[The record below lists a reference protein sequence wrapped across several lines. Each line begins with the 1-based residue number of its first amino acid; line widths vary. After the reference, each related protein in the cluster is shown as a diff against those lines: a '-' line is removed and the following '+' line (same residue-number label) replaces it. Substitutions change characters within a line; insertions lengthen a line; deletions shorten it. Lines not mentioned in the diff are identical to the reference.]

1 MITKKEE
8 VEQLIKSIEE
18 YIANFNSKEKQCIT
32 SEIKYKIIFDDE
44 AGKFTLET
52 KPQVQEVPEI
62 IKSWVCTETFDE
74 IPDMWGQKIDY
85 LPNNYSSLVTMFE
98 SLKLVVKKSYDFF
111 GEAMENAAATVKFK
125 NNFEK
130 IEKCMLSVSEK
141 ISGETS
147 LESCIKEK
155 VEEINNGI
163 NRLRLYYK
171 VTTACKPK
179 TKKFPTASPS
189 HTMFAHYSQGYRK

>member
-8 VEQLIKSIEE
+8 VEQLIRSIEE
-18 YIANFNSKEKQCIT
+18 HIANFSSKEKQCIT
-32 SEIKYKIIFDDE
+32 SEIKYEIIFDDE
-44 AGKFTLET
+44 DGKFTLET

-62 IKSWVCTETFDE
+62 IKSWICNETFDE

-85 LPNNYSSLVTMFE
+85 LPYDYSSLITMFE
-98 SLKLVVKKSYDFF
+98 SLKIVVKKSYDFF

-141 ISGETS
+141 ISGEAS
-147 LESCIKEK
+147 LENCIKEK
-155 VEEINNGI
+155 IEKINDDISN
-163 NRLRLYYK
+163 LRLYYK
-171 VTTACKPK
+171 VITTCGSRARY
-179 TKKFPTASPS
+179 FPTESPS
-189 HTMFAHYSQGYRK
+189 T